1 MYEVGE
7 YIVHPGQGVC
17 KVEDVIEN
25 PEVSYMLMPVGTSN
39 PMRISFPIS
48 GENRLRPVLSHDEA
62 QELVDEYTDLSIDD
76 SRSAS
81 IALEEQYYRDKIRRG
96 TCLDSVRT
104 VKTFR
109 HRIDEAKANNKR
121 PPVVYERILK
131 QAIERS
137 LEELSIALDMSK
149 DDIVSLFESR
159 ESDVQDN

>member
-76 SRSAS
+76 YRSAS

-121 PPVVYERILK
+121 PPVVYERILQ
-131 QAIERS
+131 QAIDRS

>member
-17 KVEDVIEN
+17 KVEDVIES

-76 SRSAS
+76 YRSAS

>member
-17 KVEDVIEN
+17 KVEDVIES

-62 QELVDEYTDLSIDD
+62 QELVDEYSDLSIDD
-76 SRSAS
+76 YSSAS

-137 LEELSIALDMSK
+137 LEELSIALGMSK
-149 DDIVSLFESR
+149 DDIVLLFESR
-159 ESDVQDN
+159 ESDVRDN

>member
-17 KVEDVIEN
+17 KVEDVIES

-62 QELVDEYTDLSIDD
+62 QELVDEYSDLSIDD
-76 SRSAS
+76 YSSAS

-137 LEELSIALDMSK
+137 LEELSIALGMSK
-149 DDIVSLFESR
+149 DDIVLLFESR

>member
-1 MYEVGE
+1 
-7 YIVHPGQGVC
+7 
-17 KVEDVIEN
+17 
-25 PEVSYMLMPVGTSN
+25 MLMPVGTSN

-62 QELVDEYTDLSIDD
+62 QELVDEYSDLSIDD
-76 SRSAS
+76 YSSAS

-137 LEELSIALDMSK
+137 LEELSIALGMSK

-159 ESDVQDN
+159 ESDVRDN

>member
-76 SRSAS
+76 YRSAS

-121 PPVVYERILK
+121 PPIVYERILK

>member
-76 SRSAS
+76 YRSAS

-121 PPVVYERILK
+121 PPVVYERI
-131 QAIERS
+131 S
-137 LEELSIALDMSK
+137 S
-149 DDIVSLFESR
+149 
-159 ESDVQDN
+159 

>member
-62 QELVDEYTDLSIDD
+62 QELVDEYSDLSIDD
-76 SRSAS
+76 YSSAS

-109 HRIDEAKANNKR
+109 HRIDEAKAKR
-121 PPVVYERILK
+121 CGPGRRRQGRRAGGLRPAGRGLARRRSRSEERRVGK
-131 QAIERS
+131 ECRS
-137 LEELSIALDMSK
+137 RWSPYH
-149 DDIVSLFESR
+149 
-159 ESDVQDN
+159 

>member
-76 SRSAS
+76 YRSAS
-81 IALEEQYYRDKIRRG
+81 IALEEYYRDKIRRG

>member
-76 SRSAS
+76 YRSAS

-149 DDIVSLFESR
+149 DDTVSLFESR

>member
-76 SRSAS
+76 YRSAS

-137 LEELSIALDMSK
+137 LEELSIALDMAK

>member
-17 KVEDVIEN
+17 KVEDVIES

-62 QELVDEYTDLSIDD
+62 QELVDEYSDLSIDD
-76 SRSAS
+76 YSSAS

-137 LEELSIALDMSK
+137 LEELSIALGMSK

>member
-25 PEVSYMLMPVGTSN
+25 PDVSYMLMPVGTSN

-76 SRSAS
+76 YRSAS

-131 QAIERS
+131 QAIARS
-137 LEELSIALDMSK
+137 LDELSIAHNMSK

-159 ESDVQDN
+159 ESQVHAN

>member
-76 SRSAS
+76 YRSAS

-96 TCLDSVRT
+96 PCLDSVRT

>member
-76 SRSAS
+76 YRSAS

-149 DDIVSLFESR
+149 DDIVSLFESS

>member
-76 SRSAS
+76 YRSAS

-149 DDIVSLFESR
+149 DDIVSLFESG
-159 ESDVQDN
+159 ESGAQDN

>member
-76 SRSAS
+76 YRSAS

-137 LEELSIALDMSK
+137 LEEFSIALDMSK

>member
-76 SRSAS
+76 YRSAS

-131 QAIERS
+131 QANERP
-137 LEELSIALDMSK
+137 LEGLSIALDMSK

>member
-76 SRSAS
+76 YRSAS

-109 HRIDEAKANNKR
+109 HRIDEAKASNKR

>member
-62 QELVDEYTDLSIDD
+62 QELVDEYSDLSIDD
-76 SRSAS
+76 YSSAS

-137 LEELSIALDMSK
+137 LEELSIALGMSK

>member
-76 SRSAS
+76 YRSAS

-137 LEELSIALDMSK
+137 LEELSIALEMLK
-149 DDIVSLFESR
+149 DPTVSSYQSR
-159 ESDVQDN
+159 KPDVQDN

>member
-1 MYEVGE
+1 MT
-7 YIVHPGQGVC
+7 GVQTC
-17 KVEDVIEN
+17 A
-25 PEVSYMLMPVGTSN
+25 L
-39 PMRISFPIS
+39 PIS
-48 GENRLRPVLSHDEA
+48 
-62 QELVDEYTDLSIDD
+62 DLSIDD
-76 SRSAS
+76 YRSAS

-137 LEELSIALDMSK
+137 LEELSIALGMSK

>member
-76 SRSAS
+76 YRSAS

-159 ESDVQDN
+159 ESDVQDY

>member
-17 KVEDVIEN
+17 KVEDVIES

-76 SRSAS
+76 YRSAS

-149 DDIVSLFESR
+149 DDIVLLFESR
-159 ESDVQDN
+159 ESDAQDN

>member
-76 SRSAS
+76 YHSAS

>member
-17 KVEDVIEN
+17 KVEDVIGS
-25 PEVSYMLMPVGTSN
+25 PVVSYMLMPVGTPT

-76 SRSAS
+76 YRSAS

>member
-1 MYEVGE
+1 
-7 YIVHPGQGVC
+7 
-17 KVEDVIEN
+17 
-25 PEVSYMLMPVGTSN
+25 MLMPVGTSN

-76 SRSAS
+76 YRSAS

>member
-39 PMRISFPIS
+39 PMRMSFPIS

-76 SRSAS
+76 YRSAS

>member
-76 SRSAS
+76 YRSAS

-159 ESDVQDN
+159 ESDLQDN

>member
-17 KVEDVIEN
+17 KVEDVIES

-62 QELVDEYTDLSIDD
+62 QELVDEYSDLSIDD
-76 SRSAS
+76 YSSAS

-137 LEELSIALDMSK
+137 LEELSIALGMSK

-159 ESDVQDN
+159 KSDVQDN

>member
-76 SRSAS
+76 YRSAS

-121 PPVVYERILK
+121 PPVAYERILK

>member
-76 SRSAS
+76 YRSAS

>member
-76 SRSAS
+76 YRSAS

-137 LEELSIALDMSK
+137 LEELSIALGMSK

>member
-76 SRSAS
+76 YRSAS

-121 PPVVYERILK
+121 PPVVYQRILK
-131 QAIERS
+131 QAIERT
-137 LEELSIALDMSK
+137 LEGLSFALDMSK

>member
-76 SRSAS
+76 YRSAS

-159 ESDVQDN
+159 RYDPN

>member
-62 QELVDEYTDLSIDD
+62 QELVDEYSDLSIDD
-76 SRSAS
+76 YSSAS

>member
-76 SRSAS
+76 YRSAS

-149 DDIVSLFESR
+149 DDSVSLFESR

>member
-76 SRSAS
+76 YRSAS

-109 HRIDEAKANNKR
+109 HRIDEAKANNQR